1 MRCGQEGLELTGYLM
16 EKPDSIEFSKG
27 LLYWKRKESQVAM
40 RLRKRALR
48 DTLIIVIYEIIY
60 CFRGGILLMFQDNKI
75 WIGKSGDEKIYIYPK
90 MANRHG
96 MIAGATGTGKTI
108 TLKVLAE
115 SFSDCGVPVFLAD
128 VKGDLA
134 GMCKPGVVSES
145 LQKRID
151 GMGLSEEGFQFRSYP
166 TTYWDVY
173 GEKGLPLRTT
183 ISEMGPLLLSRIMG
197 LNEVQTDILTII
209 FKIADDEGLLLLDTK
224 DLRSLLQYISEN
236 AKDYAQQYGNM
247 SKQSLGAIIRAL
259 IALEAEGGE
268 TFFAEPAL
276 NISDWMCTDCNGK
289 GVIQVLDCQKLINS
303 PTMYSTFLLWMLSE
317 LFEVLPEAGDREKPK
332 MVFFFDEAHLL
343 FDSASKTLL
352 DKIEQVV
359 KLIRSKGVGIY
370 FITQNPRDIPDGVLG
385 QLGNKIQHALHA
397 YTPSEQKAAKAAA
410 QSFRENPEFDTFETL
425 TQLGIGEALISV
437 LDEEGIPTV
446 VKKCSILPPQ
456 SQMGALEDE
465 VRKAQIT
472 DHLLYTKYTQYIDRE
487 SAYEILEKRVVAED
501 EEERKAAEAAEAE
514 KQRLKEEA
522 EAEKL
527 RLKEEAAQEKLRQ
540 KEAAALEKQR
550 MKEEEAAK
558 KAEEKKL
565 AARDKQIKSAAR
577 SVASS
582 AGGTIGRELGNQL
595 GKSIGGSFGK
605 KLGGNVGASL
615 GRGILSTLF
624 KK

>member
-1 MRCGQEGLELTGYLM
+1 M
-16 EKPDSIEFSKG
+16 
-27 LLYWKRKESQVAM
+27 
-40 RLRKRALR
+40 
-48 DTLIIVIYEIIY
+48 
-60 CFRGGILLMFQDNKI
+60 
-75 WIGKSGDEKIYIYPK
+75 
-90 MANRHG
+90 
-96 MIAGATGTGKTI
+96 
-108 TLKVLAE
+108 
-115 SFSDCGVPVFLAD
+115 
-128 VKGDLA
+128 
-134 GMCKPGVVSES
+134 
-145 LQKRID
+145 
-151 GMGLSEEGFQFRSYP
+151 
-166 TTYWDVY
+166 
-173 GEKGLPLRTT
+173 
-183 ISEMGPLLLSRIMG
+183 
-197 LNEVQTDILTII
+197 
-209 FKIADDEGLLLLDTK
+209 
-224 DLRSLLQYISEN
+224 
-236 AKDYAQQYGNM
+236 
-247 SKQSLGAIIRAL
+247 
-259 IALEAEGGE
+259 
-268 TFFAEPAL
+268 
-276 NISDWMCTDCNGK
+276 
-289 GVIQVLDCQKLINS
+289 
-303 PTMYSTFLLWMLSE
+303 
-317 LFEVLPEAGDREKPK
+317 
-332 MVFFFDEAHLL
+332 
-343 FDSASKTLL
+343 
-352 DKIEQVV
+352 

-501 EEERKAAEAAEAE
+501 EEERKAAEAAALE
-514 KQRLKEEA
+514 KQRLKEE
-522 EAEKL
+522 
-527 RLKEEAAQEKLRQ
+527 EAAR
-540 KEAAALEKQR
+540 
-550 MKEEEAAK
+550 